1 MLGFAKIDNLI
12 SLFGVANYVTVQIL
26 KPVKAK
32 GSAVGF
38 TALECP
44 IMSLR
49 VFTRNWRIS
58 LD

>member
-1 MLGFAKIDNLI
+1 MDNLI
-12 SLFGVANYVTVQIL
+12 FLLSVANYVTIQIL

-32 GSAVGF
+32 GSAIRF

-49 VFTRNWRIS
+49 VFARNARIS
-58 LD
+58 LE